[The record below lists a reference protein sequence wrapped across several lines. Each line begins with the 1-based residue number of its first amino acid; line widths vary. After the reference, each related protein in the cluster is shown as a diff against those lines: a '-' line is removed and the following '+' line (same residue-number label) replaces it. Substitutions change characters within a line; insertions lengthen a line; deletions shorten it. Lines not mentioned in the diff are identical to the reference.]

1 STDPDHEYFCPMHPS
16 IVRETNKEK
25 CPICFMPL
33 SKRRKGEASDDAVPA
48 GAVSRVQLS
57 PYRVVL
63 AGVRTL
69 PVEYHPL
76 TKEIATV
83 GTVEFDERGLR
94 AVPARVKGRIDKLY
108 VNQTGQMVNKGDP
121 LALLY
126 SPDLVVTVQNLL
138 DARTGGNK
146 DLEKIARDR

>member
-1 STDPDHEYFCPMHPS
+1 MPMS
-16 IVRETNKEK
+16 QRQKGDESDET
-25 CPICFMPL
+25 L
-33 SKRRKGEASDDAVPA
+33 PA

-57 PYRVVL
+57 AYRVGL
-63 AGVRTL
+63 AGERTL

-94 AVPARVKGRIDKLY
+94 AVAARVKGRIDKLY
-108 VNQTGQMVNKGDP
+108 VNQTGQTVSKGDP

-138 DARTGGNK
+138 DARATGNRE
-146 DLEKIARDR
+146 LEKVAHDRLTLWGIDDAE